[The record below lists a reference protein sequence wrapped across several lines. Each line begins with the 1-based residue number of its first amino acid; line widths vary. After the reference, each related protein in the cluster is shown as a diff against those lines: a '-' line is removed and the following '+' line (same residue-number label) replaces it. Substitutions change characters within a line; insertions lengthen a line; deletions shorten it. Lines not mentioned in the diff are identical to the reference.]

1 MKKYKIYN
9 HATTKI
15 MYHLIFSTKYRR
27 NLLNP
32 IKNEVFNAMKLAEM
46 QNNNFSIE
54 IMEIDKCHM
63 HFMLSIKPS
72 ETISNVVKCLKQVST
87 YYIWK
92 NNHEYMSK
100 FYYKQH
106 HLWTRGYFVSTIGDC
121 GYDKLYEYIKN
132 Q

>member
-32 IKNEVFNAMKLAEM
+32 IKNEIFNVMKLAEM
-46 QNNNFSIE
+46 QNNNFNIE
-54 IMEIDKCHM
+54 LMEIDKCHM
-63 HFMLSIKPS
+63 HFMLSIKPF

-100 FYYKQH
+100 FYHKQH
-106 HLWTRGYFVSTIGDC
+106 HLWTRGYFISTIGDC
-121 GYDKLYEYIKN
+121 SYDKLYEYIKN